1 MLKSFKFIVLYTT
14 VQNFRVINSF
24 SPLLT
29 RLIHNGKFRSDN
41 GDEET
46 VYLVWYICIFS
57 RQLDELKYQTFL
69 QLVICFIFLLLLL
82 ILVYFY
88 FTERTI

>member
-1 MLKSFKFIVLYTT
+1 MVSYTS

-29 RLIHNGKFRSDN
+29 RLLHNGKFRSDS

-46 VYLVWYICIFS
+46 VYCVLFYIFS

-82 ILVYFY
+82 VLVYFY

>member
-1 MLKSFKFIVLYTT
+1 MLKSFKFIVSHTS

-24 SPLLT
+24 PPLLT
-29 RLIHNGKFRSDN
+29 RLLHNGKFRSDN

-46 VYLVWYICIFS
+46 VCCVLFCIFS
-57 RQLDELKYQTFL
+57 RLLDELKYQTIL